1 MLLRIRSKEGMIR
14 VQVDPKDTFATL
26 GQKIA
31 AELKLDD
38 VSTLALGEQPNS
50 ESATPISHMATKTI
64 SEAHLQHGSML
75 FVSYKE
81 SSPPS
86 TTSTTTTTATTTTAK
101 DSTPTTGSDAVKQD
115 DIDNFLEKERGLI
128 KRSKDT
134 KFCRHGA
141 HAMCDYCM
149 PLEPYDAGYLE
160 ENKIKHMSFH
170 SYLRKIDAAQQTK
183 APSATTQQK
192 LPLLEEAHYTV
203 KVPCT
208 GAHAAWPEGICT
220 KCQPSAITLQRQT
233 YRMVDHVEFSSAS
246 VVDNFLNAWRK
257 SGCQRFGYLYGRY
270 EPYLD
275 VPLGIKAVVEAIVEP
290 TQEDHVDGISVAMP
304 WAEEE
309 QVNKVAAACG
319 LVQVG
324 MVFTDLVD
332 DGSGTG
338 KVLVKRHGDSYF
350 LSSQECLFA
359 AEMQRRHPNITR
371 QSATGHFGSKFV
383 SCVISG
389 DLEGNVDVSAYQV
402 SNSLVAMHEAGIVEA
417 SRKPSVM
424 RVKESIPHERY
435 VPEVFYKYKNKYNV
449 VVKESAKPTFPV
461 EYLLVNVT
469 HGFPQI
475 PSPLFQA
482 SGWNEL
488 AGGQSKTA
496 ALAKYLSKTDGDL
509 AQSLNDFNVLCAIK
523 STNVLSDEEF
533 GLLCSIAT
541 QPGQSTFELEHTSG
555 WKTLKMSLGEPDISP
570 HYSQPSSHGSGVPAA
585 VQARVACRYCTYS
598 NPGGQENC
606 DMCGLPLSD

>member
-14 VQVDPKDTFATL
+14 VQVDPNDTFATL
-26 GQKIA
+26 GNKIA

-38 VSTLALGEQPNS
+38 PSTLALGEQPNP
-50 ESATPISHMATKTI
+50 EAATPIAHMATRTI
-64 SEAHLQHGSML
+64 AQAHLQHGSML

-81 SSPPS
+81 SSPP
-86 TTSTTTTTATTTTAK
+86 TDTTTGPAAH
-101 DSTPTTGSDAVKQD
+101 TPTNYTTVQQD
-115 DIDNFLEKERGLI
+115 EIDNFLENERGVI
-128 KRSKDT
+128 KRSKDA

-246 VVDNFLNAWRK
+246 VVDNFLNAWRD

-290 TQEDHVDGISVAMP
+290 TQEDHVDGISLAMP

-338 KVLVKRHGDSYF
+338 KVLAKRHGDSYF

-371 QSATGHFGSKFV
+371 QSATGHYGSKFV

-389 DLEGNVDVSAYQV
+389 DLEGNVDVKAYQV

-435 VPEVFYKYKNKYNV
+435 VPEVFYKYKNKYGV

-482 SGWNEL
+482 TGWSEMD
-488 AGGQSKTA
+488 GQSKMA
-496 ALAKYLSKTDGDL
+496 RLAKYLAKAEGDL
-509 AQSLNDFNVLCAIK
+509 AHSLNDFNVLCAIQ

-541 QPGQSTFELEHTSG
+541 QPSQGTFELEHTPG
-555 WKTLKMSLGEPDISP
+555 WKTLRMSLEAEISP
-570 HYSQPSSHGSGVPAA
+570 HYGQQSSHGSGAPAA
-585 VQARVACRYCTYS
+585 VKAQVSCRHCTYS